1 MTKNELIAAIAEE
14 TGKTKADVSAILAS
28 LGATVAK
35 TLKGGDDVTL
45 GGIGKLSAAK
55 RESRE
60 ARNPATGATIKVP
73 AKTVVKFKVTK
84 DLADAVA

>member
-1 MTKNELIAAIAEE
+1 MTKNELIAALAEDS
-14 TGKTKADVSAILAS
+14 GKSKADVTAILTA
-28 LGATVAK
+28 LGNVVAK
-35 TLKGGDDVTL
+35 TLKAGDDVTL
-45 GGIGKLSAAK
+45 SGVGKLSAAR
-55 RESRE
+55 REARE